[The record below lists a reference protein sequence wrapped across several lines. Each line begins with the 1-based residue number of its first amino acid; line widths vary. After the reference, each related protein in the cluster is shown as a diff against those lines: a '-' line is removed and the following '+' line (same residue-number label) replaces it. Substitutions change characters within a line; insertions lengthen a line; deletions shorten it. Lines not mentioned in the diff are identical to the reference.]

1 MRQAVAPSESVE
13 NNSFEVTNLFKI
25 CSHCQRLRKK
35 VRERRKGKQTHFPD
49 RTGLKKAAKGQRCRV
64 RVRGVT
70 KPMLCCDVFFSL
82 FLLLFLESK
91 QAAVQRVLCAKLV
104 YDPVQLAAPYCVP
117 SVLSRCLSMS
127 EHLRER

>member
-49 RTGLKKAAKGQRCRV
+49 RTGLKKKKKLRRDNGVACVFGVSQSRCFAATCF
-64 RVRGVT
+64 
-70 KPMLCCDVFFSL
+70 FFSSL
-82 FLLLFLESK
+82 
-91 QAAVQRVLCAKLV
+91 
-104 YDPVQLAAPYCVP
+104 P
-117 SVLSRCLSMS
+117 
-127 EHLRER
+127 

>member
-49 RTGLKKAAKGQRCRV
+49 RTGLKKLRRDNGVACVFGVSQSRCFAATC
-64 RVRGVT
+64 
-70 KPMLCCDVFFSL
+70 FFSFSSSL
-82 FLLLFLESK
+82 
-91 QAAVQRVLCAKLV
+91 
-104 YDPVQLAAPYCVP
+104 P
-117 SVLSRCLSMS
+117 
-127 EHLRER
+127 